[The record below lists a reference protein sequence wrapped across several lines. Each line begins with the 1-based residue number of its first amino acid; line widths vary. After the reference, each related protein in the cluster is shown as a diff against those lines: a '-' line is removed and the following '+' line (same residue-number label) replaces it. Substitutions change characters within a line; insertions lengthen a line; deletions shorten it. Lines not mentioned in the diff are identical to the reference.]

1 MPNAWVEFV
10 RQYAKDN
17 NLSYG
22 CAISEASP
30 AYRALKK
37 GGNRKKEKQERENM
51 MGEDFDT
58 PKTPTKKRITIK
70 KTKDDSENTLNTLKK
85 MKEKEDDILDQSDF
99 FKYQYLAWFDSRND
113 IPRSD
118 KYKELKKQVK
128 EVCGKSKSE
137 CEEVYDDIIN
147 FFEKELDYFTTN
159 IFPKILKRINMPNY
173 KIPTETN
180 KRKIKKNDE
189 DFIKEMAKNNDM
201 SIKQAVNQLKAIFY
215 YSN

>member
-37 GGNRKKEKQERENM
+37 GGNQKKEKKERENM

-58 PKTPTKKRITIK
+58 PKTPKKKRITIK

-99 FKYQYLAWFDSRND
+99 YKYQYLAWFDGHYD

-118 KYKELKKQVK
+118 KYKELKKQIK
-128 EVCGKSKSE
+128 EVCGNSKFE
-137 CEEVYDDIIN
+137 CEEVYDDILN

-159 IFPKILKRINMPNY
+159 IFP
-173 KIPTETN
+173 
-180 KRKIKKNDE
+180 
-189 DFIKEMAKNNDM
+189 
-201 SIKQAVNQLKAIFY
+201 
-215 YSN
+215 

>member
-37 GGNRKKEKQERENM
+37 GGNQKKEKKERENT

-70 KTKDDSENTLNTLKK
+70 PKIEKSKADARESVENALSYLEK
-85 MKEKEDDILDQSDF
+85 MKKIEDDKLDQSDF
-99 FKYQYLAWFDSRND
+99 YKYQYLAWFENSND
-113 IPRSD
+113 ISRSN
-118 KYKELKKQVK
+118 KYKK
-128 EVCGKSKSE
+128 
-137 CEEVYDDIIN
+137 
-147 FFEKELDYFTTN
+147 
-159 IFPKILKRINMPNY
+159 
-173 KIPTETN
+173 
-180 KRKIKKNDE
+180 
-189 DFIKEMAKNNDM
+189 
-201 SIKQAVNQLKAIFY
+201 
-215 YSN
+215 